1 MYGVSRSLDGGVPD
15 CLSQYKAC
23 VQQCTTIIIIINTTI
38 TIIIITTIIIVII
51 TVVIT
56 LTLSAFGRARLACAS
71 SGGANGVREIYLESL
86 TCHKIYITRTSGMCR
101 AVYIYHLMVFSTA
114 FKCYFCKQ
122 KTSSE
127 MRAAPDV

>member
-38 TIIIITTIIIVII
+38 IIITTIIIVII

-56 LTLSAFGRARLACAS
+56 LTLSAFGRARLACAITS
-71 SGGANGVREIYLESL
+71 SGR
-86 TCHKIYITRTSGMCR
+86 
-101 AVYIYHLMVFSTA
+101 
-114 FKCYFCKQ
+114 
-122 KTSSE
+122 
-127 MRAAPDV
+127 